1 MNVMNAG
8 LTGRS
13 RIHPDA
19 MSGRN
24 AFTILMLLI
33 GISPLL
39 SSNGWSMSAGVAK
52 RDVSFPELL
61 GEVKVHD
68 PLFARVL
75 ILDDGTDEVAIICL
89 DMVEPWFPE
98 VRARIQQQL
107 GITLTLV
114 NCSHTH
120 SGMRTLHNDKWQEAV
135 AKLIYEAAEEAYT
148 NMVPVSLHAGR
159 APVRA
164 AYNRYGDAFSQEELP
179 WVNVLEA
186 RTEDGNTLSVL
197 FEYAAHPVI
206 TIAGRALSADFPG
219 YAIARV
225 NEILGDEVMPI
236 FAQGCGGNTNGYP
249 VGFPLGGPY
258 ENAANTGRKLGDAVL
273 RAMKDAAEIQTDK
286 LTIRTKTILLPL
298 RVPSIREWEE
308 DISRLQEE
316 SPVDEAAMKSL
327 QVLKGIIE
335 SKEQPGLRYQLNAL
349 MLGSEWCL
357 LALQGEVFTE
367 YELWVN
373 AFAPF
378 NHTMVFAFTN
388 DSTYAKPGNSY
399 ASYILTD
406 RALALSIKKPREAEA
421 SCGEALL
428 THLASTHENVRLP
441 YAVGIEVAIK
451 EAITALWTE

>member
-1 MNVMNAG
+1 MNVGIA
-8 LTGRS
+8 GRS
-13 RIHPDA
+13 LIHLDFV
-19 MSGRN
+19 GRPN
-24 AFTILMLLI
+24 AYTVLMLLI
-33 GISPLL
+33 SISLL
-39 SSNGWSMSAGVAK
+39 PPPDGMSMSAGVAK

-135 AKLIYEAAEEAYT
+135 GKLIYEAAEEAYA
-148 NMVPVSLHAGR
+148 NRVPVSLHAGR

-179 WVNVLEA
+179 WVNVLEV
-186 RTEDGNTLSVL
+186 RTGGGNTLAVL

-219 YAIARV
+219 YAISRIH
-225 NEILGDEVMPI
+225 EILGDEVLPI

-258 ENAANTGRKLGDAVL
+258 ENAANTGRQLGDAVL
-273 RAMKDAAEIQTDK
+273 TAMRNASDIRTDR
-286 LTIRTKTILLPL
+286 LTIRSKTILLPL
-298 RVPSIREWEE
+298 RVPSIRDWVE
-308 DISRLQEE
+308 DVSRLQEE

-335 SKEQPGLRYQLNAL
+335 SKEQPGLRYQLNAI

-357 LALQGEVFTE
+357 LALPGEVFTE

-378 NHTMVFAFTN
+378 NHTMVLAFTN

-406 RALALSIKKPREAEA
+406 KALALSIKKPREAEA
-421 SCGEALL
+421 SCSEALL

>member
-1 MNVMNAG
+1 
-8 LTGRS
+8 
-13 RIHPDA
+13 
-19 MSGRN
+19 
-24 AFTILMLLI
+24 
-33 GISPLL
+33 
-39 SSNGWSMSAGVAK
+39 MSAGVAK

-61 GEVKVHD
+61 GGVKVHD
-68 PLFARVL
+68 PLYARAL
-75 ILDDGTDEVAIICL
+75 ILSDGNDDVAIICL

-98 VRARIQQQL
+98 VRAKIQQQL
-107 GITLTLV
+107 GISLTLV

-120 SGMRTLHNDKWQEAV
+120 SGMRTLHNDKWQKAV
-135 AKLIYEAAEEAYT
+135 GNVIYEAVEEAYA

-159 APVRA
+159 ASVRV

-186 RTEDGNTLSVL
+186 RTQDGDALAVL

-206 TIAGRALSADFPG
+206 TMKGGALSADYPG
-219 YAIARV
+219 YAIARIH
-225 NEILGDEVMPI
+225 ESLGDEVMPI

-258 ENAANTGRKLGDAVL
+258 ENAANTGRKLGEAVL
-273 RAMKDAAEIQTDK
+273 RAMRDATEIQTDE
-286 LTIRTKTILLPL
+286 LRIRSKTIMLPL
-298 RVPSIREWEE
+298 RAPSRGEWEE
-308 DISRLQEE
+308 QVSRLKRE
-316 SPVDEAAMKSL
+316 SPGDENAMKSL
-327 QVLKGIIE
+327 QTLKGIIE
-335 SKEQPGLRYQLNAL
+335 REEQPGLRYRINAL

-378 NHTMVFAFTN
+378 DHTMILAFTN
-388 DSTYAKPGNSY
+388 DSTYAKPANSY

-406 RALALSIKKPREAEA
+406 KALALSIKKPLEAEA
-421 SCGEALL
+421 SCAEALL
-428 THLASTHENVRLP
+428 THRASTHENVRLP

-451 EAITALWTE
+451 EAITSLWAK

>member
-1 MNVMNAG
+1 MNVGAIG
-8 LTGRS
+8 KKITHL
-13 RIHPDA
+13 DA
-19 MSGRN
+19 
-24 AFTILMLLI
+24 ATKPKADTVLVLLI
-33 GISPLL
+33 SVFLVLPTGGLA
-39 SSNGWSMSAGVAK
+39 MRAGVAK

-61 GEVKVHD
+61 GGVKVHD

-75 ILDDGTDEVAIICL
+75 ILDDGNDEVAIICL

-98 VRARIQQQL
+98 VRVKIQQQL

-135 AKLIYEAAEEAYT
+135 GKLIYQAVEEAYAD
-148 NMVPVSLHAGR
+148 MVPVSLHVGR
-159 APVRA
+159 APVRV

-186 RTEDGNTLSVL
+186 RIEDGSTLAVL

-206 TIAGRALSADFPG
+206 TIKGRALSADFPG
-219 YAIARV
+219 YAIARIH
-225 NEILGDEVMPI
+225 EILGDKVMPI

-273 RAMKDAAEIQTDK
+273 RAMRNATEIQTDE
-286 LTIRTKTILLPL
+286 LTIRSKTIMLPL
-298 RVPSIREWEE
+298 RVPTRKKWEE
-308 DISRLQEE
+308 KVAHLKQE
-316 SPVDEAAMKSL
+316 SPVDENAMKSL

-335 SKEQPGLRYQLNAL
+335 REEQPGLRYQINAL

-378 NHTMVFAFTN
+378 DHNMVFAFTN
-388 DSTYAKPGNSY
+388 DSTYAKPTNSY

-406 RALALSIKKPREAEA
+406 KALALSIKKPREAEA
-421 SCGEALL
+421 SCAEALL
-428 THLASTHENVRLP
+428 THRASTHENVRLP
-441 YAVGIEVAIK
+441 YAVGIEVVIK
-451 EAITALWTE
+451 EAIASLWAK

>member
-1 MNVMNAG
+1 MNVGITRRSPTHIGCVGRPNAY
-8 LTGRS
+8 TV
-13 RIHPDA
+13 
-19 MSGRN
+19 
-24 AFTILMLLI
+24 LMLLI
-33 GISPLL
+33 GISLL
-39 SSNGWSMSAGVAK
+39 LPPDGMAMRAGVAK

-61 GEVKVHD
+61 GGVKVHD
-68 PLFARVL
+68 PLYARVL
-75 ILDDGTDEVAIICL
+75 ILDDGDDEAAIICL

-98 VRARIQQQL
+98 VRARIQQNL

-120 SGMRTLHNDKWQEAV
+120 SGMRTLHNDMWQDAV
-135 AKLIYEAAEEAYT
+135 GKLIYEAAEEAYT
-148 NMVPVSLHAGR
+148 NLAPVSLHAGR

-186 RTEDGNTLSVL
+186 RTQDGNTLAVL

-206 TIAGRALSADFPG
+206 TIEGRALSADYPG
-219 YAIARV
+219 YAIARIH
-225 NEILGDEVMPI
+225 EELGDKVMPI

-249 VGFPLGGPY
+249 VGLPLGGPY

-286 LTIRTKTILLPL
+286 LSIRTKTILLPL

-308 DISRLQEE
+308 DVSRLEQE
-316 SPVDEAAMKSL
+316 SPGDEAAMKSL

-335 SKEQPGLRYQLNAL
+335 REEQPGLRYRLNAL
-349 MLGSEWCL
+349 MLGTEWCL

-378 NHTMVFAFTN
+378 DHTMVFAFTN
-388 DSTYAKPGNSY
+388 DSTYAKPSNSY

-406 RALALSIKKPREAEA
+406 KALALSIKKPHEAEA
-421 SCGEALL
+421 SCAEALL
-428 THLASTHENVRLP
+428 THRASTHENVRLP
-441 YAVGIEVAIK
+441 YAVGIEAAIK
-451 EAITALWTE
+451 DAISSLWIE

>member
-1 MNVMNAG
+1 MDVRVTDRS
-8 LTGRS
+8 LT
-13 RIHPDA
+13 PFDD
-19 MSGRN
+19 SGQPN
-24 AFTILMLLI
+24 TFKVFILLI
-33 GISPLL
+33 SVSLL
-39 SSNGWSMSAGVAK
+39 FPPDGFSMSAGVAK

-61 GEVKVHD
+61 GGVKVHD

-75 ILDDGTDEVAIICL
+75 ILDDGNDKVAIICL

-98 VRARIQQQL
+98 VRVKIQQQL

-135 AKLIYEAAEEAYT
+135 GKLIYEAVEEAYAD
-148 NMVPVSLHAGR
+148 MVPVSLHVGR
-159 APVRA
+159 APVRV

-186 RTEDGNTLSVL
+186 RIEDGSTLAVL

-206 TIAGRALSADFPG
+206 TIKGRALSADFPG
-219 YAIARV
+219 YAIARIH
-225 NEILGDEVMPI
+225 EILGDKVMPI

-273 RAMKDAAEIQTDK
+273 TAMRNATDIQTDE
-286 LTIRTKTILLPL
+286 LTIRSRTIMLPL
-298 RVPSIREWEE
+298 RLLSIGEWKEE
-308 DISRLQEE
+308 VSRLEQE
-316 SPVDEAAMKSL
+316 SPDNENAMKTL
-327 QVLKGIIE
+327 QGLKDIIE
-335 SKEQPGLRYQLNAL
+335 RKEQPGLRYHINAL

-378 NHTMVFAFTN
+378 DHNMVFAFTN
-388 DSTYAKPGNSY
+388 DSTYAKPTNSY

-406 RALALSIKKPREAEA
+406 KALALSIKKPREAEA
-421 SCGEALL
+421 SCAEALL
-428 THLASTHENVRLP
+428 THRASTHESVRLP
-441 YAVGIEVAIK
+441 YAVGIEVVIK
-451 EAITALWTE
+451 EAIASLWTK

>member
-1 MNVMNAG
+1 MSNMNVG
-8 LTGRS
+8 ITGKSLIHLDSVGRS
-13 RIHPDA
+13 
-19 MSGRN
+19 N
-24 AFTILMLLI
+24 AYTALIVLISISLLMPPN
-33 GISPLL
+33 GL
-39 SSNGWSMSAGVAK
+39 SMRAGVAK

-61 GEVKVHD
+61 GGVKVHD

-75 ILDDGTDEVAIICL
+75 ILDDGNDEVAIVCL

-98 VRARIQQQL
+98 VRVKIRQQL

-120 SGMRTLHNDKWQEAV
+120 SGMRTLHNDKWQAAVGKTIFEAV
-135 AKLIYEAAEEAYT
+135 EEAYT
-148 NMVPVSLHAGR
+148 NMVGVSLYAGR
-159 APVRA
+159 ASVRA

-186 RTEDGNTLSVL
+186 RTEDGDTLAVL

-219 YAIARV
+219 YAIARIH
-225 NEILGDEVMPI
+225 ELLGDEVLPI

-273 RAMKDAAEIQTDK
+273 RAMRDTTEIQTDR
-286 LTIRTKTILLPL
+286 LTIRSKTILLPL
-298 RVPSIREWEE
+298 RVPSIEEWEE
-308 DISRLQEE
+308 DVSRLEQE
-316 SPVDEAAMKSL
+316 SPGDENAMKSL
-327 QVLKGIIE
+327 KLLKGIIE
-335 SKEQPGLRYQLNAL
+335 RGEQPGLRYQINAL
-349 MLGSEWCL
+349 ILGSEWCL

-378 NHTMVFAFTN
+378 DHTMVFAFTN
-388 DSTYAKPGNSY
+388 DSTYAKPTNSY

-406 RALALSIKKPREAEA
+406 KALALSIKKPHEAEA

-451 EAITALWTE
+451 EAITSLWTE